1 MIRIVCVCVSVCVSV
16 CVCVCFLQVDF
27 ANRFVGGGV
36 TGSGLVQEEIR
47 FLINPELIAAR
58 LFTEALE
65 DNECLIV
72 TGKHTHIHSCCVCV
86 QTVISTQTS
95 RPAETPSIT
104 RLSVTEHTHALTYTR
119 THTQTQT
126 HTHTRTH
133 TRTHRHTRTHTDMH
147 AHRHARI
154 HALTHTH
161 ARTQTRRHAHTH
173 THTHRHARIHTHA
186 YTHSHTYALTQTR
199 ANTLTHSHTC
209 TRTETQTCMQ
219 AHTHTHTHSH
229 VVFPCFMGTLH
240 RRNGLYTVQT
250 VFSIALHLNLPLT
263 GHFLHS

>member
-1 MIRIVCVCVSVCVSV
+1 MQKTNPVLSILMQFYYSLILFTVMLRFLNSRSSCWCNSIVKYDPDCVCVCLCLCVCV

-72 TGKHTHIHSCCVCV
+72 TGKHTHTHTHTHTHIHSCCVCV

-104 RLSVTEHTHALTYTR
+104 RLSVTEHTHTHALTYTHAR
-119 THTQTQT
+119 THRHRRTHIRARIHALTDTHARTQT
-126 HTHTRTH
+126 HTHT
-133 TRTHRHTRTHTDMH
+133 D
-147 AHRHARI
+147 
-154 HALTHTH
+154 
-161 ARTQTRRHAHTH
+161 
-173 THTHRHARIHTHA
+173 THA

-199 ANTLTHSHTC
+199 ANTLTHTHAHADTDMHAS
-209 TRTETQTCMQ
+209 
-219 AHTHTHTHSH
+219 AHTHTHTHTQSRC
-229 VVFPCFMGTLH
+229 VSMFYGDSP
-240 RRNGLYTVQT
+240 
-250 VFSIALHLNLPLT
+250 
-263 GHFLHS
+263 